1 MKGER
6 FVKAPSL
13 ASFTINSTDFFTSI
27 QTGSQGVIDSFT
39 MGTTQMTYTFL
50 SLLQQVLDSFSLLTN
65 NTVQTVV
72 QSMNGIANSFVSGQ
86 TGTTGY
92 NTGGYYF

>member
-13 ASFTINSTDFFTSI
+13 ASFTINSADFFTPI
-27 QTGSQGVIDSFT
+27 QAGSQGVIDSFT

-50 SLLQQVLDSFSLLTN
+50 SLIQQVLDSFSLLSN
-65 NTVQTVV
+65 NTLQTIA

-86 TGTTGY
+86 TGAMGY
-92 NTGGYYF
+92 NAGTYYF